1 MACPLGS
8 RPAALLLVALVLPFP
23 AACFGHPGQLEACT
37 FTDPTGCEEP
47 AGSNSTT
54 EPAASS
60 AGASTGDTS
69 TTDATSSTGG
79 TSSGDASGSGLT
91 TTTAEA
97 TTAEATTIEATT
109 GAEAI
114 CGNGVVEDFG
124 PLPEECDDD
133 NLDPEDGCGDTCA
146 ADLVIFVSS
155 IRYKPGELESLYV
168 ADAICFNRAD
178 DAGFLDPLRFRAW
191 LSDSTTDARDRLKP
205 GRGRLVLTNGLVVAD
220 SWQALLAGELQNPIE
235 VTEKMET
242 YHGEVWTG
250 TRPDGTAVP
259 GSEHCVDWSL
269 TSGTKTG
276 YYGYSDRV
284 TPEWTLAT
292 EWNPTPC
299 IPELPIYCLAER

>member
-60 AGASTGDTS
+60 AGASSTGDTS

-79 TSSGDASGSGLT
+79 TSSGDASAGSGLT

-97 TTAEATTIEATT
+97 TTA
-109 GAEAI
+109 AEAI

-155 IRYKPGELESLYV
+155 VDYKSGELQSLYL

-191 LSDSTTDARDRLKP
+191 LSDSTTSARDRLKP

-220 SWQALLAGELQNPIE
+220 SWEALLTGELQNPIE

-242 YHGEVWTG
+242 YQGGVWTG

-259 GSEHCVDWSL
+259 DSGHCDDW
-269 TSGTKTG
+269 TSNSITKSG

-284 TPEWTLAT
+284 TAEWTISAD
-292 EWNPTPC
+292 WDNPISC
-299 IPELPIYCLAER
+299 GVDFPIYCLAER